1 MTGSTR
7 ESKAKAYAESAVNE
21 VAKQYIATISTMHND
36 LGAKDDKI
44 AQLELMLAKFK
55 QTSTLDN
62 NIIIDLQNNNNIEE
76 EDLTQEV
83 LGIDINDTN
92 DKTTPARGDDDS
104 VPSRKRSLDQ
114 HSSPNSHSSRRK
126 LYTDPSL
133 NFSTPPI
140 QPITPSS
147 PNKEDM
153 LL

>member
-1 MTGSTR
+1 MLLH
-7 ESKAKAYAESAVNE
+7 KDVN
-21 VAKQYIATISTMHND
+21 S
-36 LGAKDDKI
+36 
-44 AQLELMLAKFK
+44 
-55 QTSTLDN
+55 
-62 NIIIDLQNNNNIEE
+62 
-76 EDLTQEV
+76 
-83 LGIDINDTN
+83 IDINDIHE
-92 DKTTPARGDDDS
+92 KTTPARGDDDS

-147 PNKEDM
+147 PNKGDM